1 MGCTSEKNFPDSTKS
16 KNGNDNS
23 RNENLSQIKNSQI
36 SFRCFYD
43 IKNSNDVQ
51 IINNTYIKYNENK
64 GVNEEILKKI
74 KILNDGKKEELI
86 LNKKFESIGINTVD
100 FIIEEKLNNM
110 NFMFYNCESL
120 KKIEFISFDTSNV
133 INMNSMFEGCKNLED
148 LDVSN
153 FDTSNVIDMG
163 NMFYGC
169 SKLKEIKGI
178 NNFNTF
184 MVNNMTTMF
193 QECYEL
199 EYLDLSNFN
208 TSRVEDMEAMFNKC
222 HKLKEIKGINN
233 FDLTNVKNK
242 EKIFDG
248 CINLN
253 QNILSKFNVTINN
266 NNEKHILIL
275 FCTNDYSIRCFIPCY
290 ISDIFTTI
298 EKKFYDKF
306 PKLKNQKVYFT
317 ANGNTINRSETLEKN
332 NITSSA
338 NILINY

>member
-64 GVNEEILKKI
+64 GVNDEILKKI

-120 KKIEFISFDTSNV
+120 KIIEFISFDTSNV

-184 MVNNMTTMF
+184 KVTNMQCMF
-193 QECYEL
+193 GACYEL
-199 EYLDLSNFN
+199 QNLDVSNFD
-208 TSRVEDMEAMFNKC
+208 TSKVINMKNMFFRC
-222 HKLKEIKGINN
+222 FRLKEIKGI
-233 FDLTNVKNK
+233 K
-242 EKIFDG
+242 
-248 CINLN
+248 
-253 QNILSKFNVTINN
+253 
-266 NNEKHILIL
+266 ILIL
-275 FCTNDYSIRCFIPCY
+275 L
-290 ISDIFTTI
+290 
-298 EKKFYDKF
+298 
-306 PKLKNQKVYFT
+306 KL
-317 ANGNTINRSETLEKN
+317 
-332 NITSSA
+332 
-338 NILINY
+338 LI